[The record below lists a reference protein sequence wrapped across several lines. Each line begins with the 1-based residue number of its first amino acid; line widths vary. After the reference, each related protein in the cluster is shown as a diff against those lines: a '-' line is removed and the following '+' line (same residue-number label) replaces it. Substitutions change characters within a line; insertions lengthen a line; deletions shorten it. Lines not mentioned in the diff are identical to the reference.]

1 MELVHIYY
9 VNDITFDIY
18 EGYVRSNYKDYPA
31 SQVYFS
37 DDDES
42 VTFLIIY
49 LEYIYD
55 TSEDAAKRLKDLI
68 NKQINKL
75 QYHIDDCTN
84 KIELLTN
91 KLKAL

>member
-1 MELVHIYY
+1 MELAHIYY

-31 SQVYFS
+31 SPVYFS
-37 DDDES
+37 DDKS
-42 VTFLIIY
+42 TSFLMIN
-49 LEYIYD
+49 LGYIYD
-55 TSEDAAKRLKDLI
+55 TSEGASKRLKDLI

>member
-31 SQVYFS
+31 SPVYFS
-37 DDDES
+37 DDKLTS
-42 VTFLIIY
+42 FLMIN

-55 TSEDAAKRLKDLI
+55 TSEEASKRLKDLI

>member
-31 SQVYFS
+31 SPVYFS
-37 DDDES
+37 DNKSDS
-42 VTFLIIY
+42 FTMFNLG
-49 LEYIYD
+49 YIYD
-55 TSEDAAKRLKDLI
+55 IHEDAAKKLRELI

-75 QYHIDDCTN
+75 QQYIDDCTN

-91 KLKAL
+91 KLETL